1 MKEKTVEQ
9 IANQR
14 QSGKTYL
21 AMDEETKLKI
31 EALYVC
37 YNLNCHQIGDIVD
50 WPWQSCSK
58 HIKVMNDRIEYGKT
72 TFEKLE
78 AQGEQTIAKYGLDLY
93 VNGIPEVPKEA
104 PVVEPEQLATEFPE
118 IVQPTQEPTS
128 TESEISVPPV
138 EDVAKAEEKAGEVNR
153 AVESEFRA
161 ELVKLARDGEPEE
174 KASETKERN
183 WEEDRAKLV
192 SMLIK
197 ENVDQRD
204 SSIDSPFPPYPTNEG
219 SVTST
224 SLEEGKVANH
234 TTDPEHDKRVR
245 KDAPFYVALQNII
258 DRYEAGEITFEGMM
272 LDESRGIF
280 RVDYAIA

>member
-31 EALYVC
+31 EALYAC
-37 YNLNCHQIGDIVD
+37 YNLNCHQIGDIVN

-58 HIKVMNDRIEYGKT
+58 HIKVVNDCVEFGKT

-78 AQGEQTIAKYGLDLY
+78 AQGEQTIAKYGLDMY
-93 VNGIPEVPKEA
+93 VNGIPEVHKEA
-104 PVVEPEQLATEFPE
+104 PVVEPEQLAEEFPE
-118 IVQPTQEPTS
+118 IVKPTQEQTL

-138 EDVAKAEEKAGEVNR
+138 EDAPKAEEKASE
-153 AVESEFRA
+153 AEESAESEFKA
-161 ELVKLARDGEPEE
+161 ELVRIAREEVPEE
-174 KASETKERN
+174 PADRPSEQELDALDDLGVDISEYRTPVPRN
-183 WEEDRAKLV
+183 DPA
-192 SMLIK
+192 
-197 ENVDQRD
+197 
-204 SSIDSPFPPYPTNEG
+204 
-219 SVTST
+219 
-224 SLEEGKVANH
+224 
-234 TTDPEHDKRVR
+234 DPEHDRRVR
-245 KDAPFYVALQNII
+245 KDVPFYLTLQNII